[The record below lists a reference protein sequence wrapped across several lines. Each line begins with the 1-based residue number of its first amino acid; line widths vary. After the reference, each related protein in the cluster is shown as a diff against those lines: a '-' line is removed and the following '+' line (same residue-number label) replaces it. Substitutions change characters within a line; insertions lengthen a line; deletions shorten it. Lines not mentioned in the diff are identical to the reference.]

1 MPNGTNDTHKR
12 RIHAAWRTRA
22 CAAGLCMGTQIFLAG
37 CAVGMPLALS
47 SAWLAA
53 IPALPFGAWL
63 VMRCHRAL
71 LQPAPAGIRLRIRSF
86 ALFAALLGCAAFA
99 LASMTGFAAQTLTQQ
114 ARALWIETTTILA
127 AVLCARSSGTGAARL
142 CFALRYALP
151 ALVLGLSVAAL
162 PLRVPSGLFPIL
174 GAGAGPLGLAALS
187 MLFGAAPALMLMLP
201 PPELDEIQAR
211 NEEIPDLRFFLV
223 RVLPG
228 ALVGICALF
237 LTSACTT
244 YESIAQS
251 SEWGARL
258 RMAAGSQ
265 PHEGMLQM
273 TLTLAKLMAMLLLS
287 VNMLCA
293 SQQALSISLP
303 RLGSQYAGLTV
314 SAALLSG
321 VLLVQSV
328 YGDRPL
334 LVGAPLI
341 ACIALA
347 AVLPAER
354 RPLA

>member
-12 RIHAAWRTRA
+12 RIHAAWRARA
-22 CAAGLCMGTQIFLAG
+22 CAAGLCVGTQIFLAG

-63 VMRCHRAL
+63 VCRCHRAL
-71 LQPAPAGIRLRIRSF
+71 LQPAPRMMRTRCAL
-86 ALFAALLGCAAFA
+86 LFAALLGCAAFA

-114 ARALWIETTTILA
+114 ARALWIETTTLLA
-127 AVLCARSSGTGAARL
+127 AVLCALSGGTGAARL

-211 NEEIPDLRFFLV
+211 NEDIPDLRFFLV

-228 ALVGICALF
+228 AFVGLCALF

-334 LVGAPLI
+334 LVGTPLI

-347 AVLPAER
+347 AALPAGR
-354 RPLA
+354 RRRT